1 MLFGMLHAV
10 TLLPLPTDLMLFLA
24 LHVGGKK
31 FRFLSAVA
39 ACAERRKE
47 TKYSLLDSALPVA
60 IETLEC
66 FSSKTYAFL
75 KELGKRIT
83 CLSGDQHAP
92 SYYLLQHLSVAI
104 QRGNSASI
112 IGSLSNS
119 SSIHF
124 YSYYR
129 FKCSLL
135 LYCTLDYYL
144 STCLIFCLFLS
155 FFSCPYLGVNY
166 IIIS

>member
-83 CLSGDQHAP
+83 CLSGDQRAP
-92 SYYLLQHLSVAI
+92 SYLLQHLSVAI

-112 IGSLSNS
+112 IHVGSLSNS
-119 SSIHF
+119 SSI
-124 YSYYR
+124 
-129 FKCSLL
+129 
-135 LYCTLDYYL
+135 
-144 STCLIFCLFLS
+144 LF
-155 FFSCPYLGVNY
+155 
-166 IIIS
+166 